1 MQHENIIKLN
11 HTTLIVQHAKYKYN
25 KTESCNMQQANII
38 NQIIKNAPCKYDKTK
53 SCNIHIF

>member
-38 NQIIKNAPCKYDKTK
+38 KLDNKKCTMQI
-53 SCNIHIF
+53 